1 MSAEIA
7 IPQTFVSVSINA
19 APLHPNYG
27 EKTAGQILAEM
38 KKEDEDGEVDLNVKE
53 YIERRD
59 RARRSPYPT
68 VVIEVR
74 ATPPPDFGNNS
85 PPAPDVVS
93 PGTEE
98 MGSAEGVSKE
108 AVQKLEALFGQSAAI
123 APKRSDD
130 AFYDAIGKVSHTV
143 TKLCM
148 RKVDA
153 VIYFYYVQTFLKNF
167 YATSIVF
174 LGIWR

>member
-1 MSAEIA
+1 MLVEIA
-7 IPQTFVSVSINA
+7 IQQIFVSVSINT

-38 KKEDEDGEVDLNVKE
+38 KKEDEDGEIDLNVKE
-53 YIERRD
+53 YLERRD

-74 ATPPPDFGNNS
+74 STPPPDFGNNS
-85 PPAPDVVS
+85 PQAADVVS

-98 MGSAEGVSKE
+98 MSSGEGVSKE

-123 APKRSDD
+123 TPKRSDD
-130 AFYDAIGKVSHTV
+130 AFYDAIGKVSHILTNLYV
-143 TKLCM
+143 KI
-148 RKVDA
+148 VDA
-153 VIYFYYVQTFLKNF
+153 VKFFHHI
-167 YATSIVF
+167 
-174 LGIWR
+174 